1 MKKTVT
7 LCPWYPLLIFAL
19 FMVYLAI
26 FHPVPHQRA
35 EAEAVVIIEGPELAE
50 YRSHVRKQMRLL
62 TSSGCFRRADFCQ
75 DAAQRIVNHTEPGLT
90 VEQYRSYVTEELD
103 DLWEIQCLKKTEG
116 CQPFVARLPD
126 LPATATTGG
135 E

>member
-7 LCPWYPLLIFAL
+7 LYPWYPLLIFAL

-26 FHPVPHQRA
+26 FHPVPHQRTGA
-35 EAEAVVIIEGPELAE
+35 KAVVIIEGPELAE

-75 DAAQRIVNHTEPGLT
+75 DAAQRIINHTETGLT
-90 VEQYRSYVTEELD
+90 VEQYHSYVTEELD
-103 DLWEIQCLKKTEG
+103 DLWEIKCLKKIED
-116 CQPFVARLPD
+116 CKPFVTGLPD
-126 LPATATTGG
+126 LPSTATTGG